1 MVPGIEFGE
10 KIMFKKSLGQ
20 RGVQALSSLW
30 SVGFFLGVRPVSGE
44 YMVGDCQGAVLRVR
58 TLRRRPEEVRWIGEG
73 RPEVR
78 AVPWNGGQGD
88 PDADG
93 LMPEE
98 EVERRL
104 GEGDRGRDPIPVIPK
119 YERPM
124 ASEPVPRAF
133 SNQEAR
139 LGQARL
145 RK

>member
-1 MVPGIEFGE
+1 
-10 KIMFKKSLGQ
+10 
-20 RGVQALSSLW
+20 
-30 SVGFFLGVRPVSGE
+30 
-44 YMVGDCQGAVLRVR
+44 MVGDCQGAVLRVR
-58 TLRRRPEEVRWIGEG
+58 TLRRRPEEVRWTGEG

-104 GEGDRGRDPIPVIPK
+104 GEGDRGQDPIPVIPK

-124 ASEPVPRAF
+124 ASDPVPRAF
-133 SNQEAR
+133 QIRKQDLDKHGYANNC
-139 LGQARL
+139 L
-145 RK
+145 RCKYMLKGTY